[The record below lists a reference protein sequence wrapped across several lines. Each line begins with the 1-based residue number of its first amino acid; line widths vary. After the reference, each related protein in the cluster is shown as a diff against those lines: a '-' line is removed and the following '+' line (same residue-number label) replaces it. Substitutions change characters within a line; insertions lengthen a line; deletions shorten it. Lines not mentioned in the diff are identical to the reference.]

1 MANEEAQSPAWRA
14 GLPWRV
20 RLGLPLRRSLSRRL
34 LVLTVLFVML
44 SEVLILV
51 PSIAN
56 FRLTWLQQ
64 NIGAAQ
70 IAALALEATPDNMV
84 SPSLQQELLENAQ
97 VLAVQLHRSNSHKLI
112 LSEKMPPDVDAH
124 YDLRNAMAPM
134 LIMDAFK
141 TLLEPDGRVIEVTDY
156 PRFGAGD
163 YIDIVIDEMPLRH
176 AMIRYGINIFWL
188 SVLISTVTASLV
200 YIVLLL
206 VLVRPM
212 RRITQNMVAFRRN
225 PEDARRVIAP
235 SRREDE
241 IGVAERELGAM
252 QQEIRATL
260 NQRAHLASLGAAVSK
275 INHDLRNILANAQLI
290 SD

>member
-1 MANEEAQSPAWRA
+1 MDQRMTNEEARSPAWRA
-14 GLPWRV
+14 ALPWRA
-20 RLGLPLRRSLSRRL
+20 RFGLPMRQSLSRRL

-44 SEVLILV
+44 SEVLIFV

-56 FRLTWLQQ
+56 FRKTWLEQ

-112 LSEKMPPDVDAH
+112 LSEQMPPEVDAH

-134 LIMDAFK
+134 LIVDAFH

-176 AMIRYGINIFWL
+176 AMIR
-188 SVLISTVTASLV
+188 
-200 YIVLLL
+200 
-206 VLVRPM
+206 
-212 RRITQNMVAFRRN
+212 
-225 PEDARRVIAP
+225 
-235 SRREDE
+235 
-241 IGVAERELGAM
+241 
-252 QQEIRATL
+252 
-260 NQRAHLASLGAAVSK
+260 
-275 INHDLRNILANAQLI
+275 
-290 SD
+290 